1 MKYCFKKVVTLLVA
15 AVVAMGIISVPAAA
29 KTYEM
34 VEYGVPAGNT
44 YFKTY
49 MSYKAITDTTSAQYE
64 LQQEAYTDDSGLRK
78 IGSYYVVVM
87 GSYYAKN
94 IGDKFLIYLDT
105 GEKIK
110 VIIGDFKADE
120 HTDETNRYRNVYN
133 SNGDYISKN
142 VIEFI
147 VDITTLDE
155 TAKNWGDISA
165 IDGFKGNISA
175 IYKLEEMTYEKE

>member
-1 MKYCFKKVVTLLVA
+1 MKYYFKKVVTILVA
-15 AVVAMGIISVPAAA
+15 AVVAMGMMSVPAAA
-29 KTYEM
+29 KSYEM
-34 VEYGVPAGNT
+34 IEYGVPAGNT
-44 YFKTY
+44 SFKTY
-49 MSYKAITDTTSAQYE
+49 MNYKTITDTTSAQYE
-64 LQQEAYTDDSGLRK
+64 LQQEAYTDDNGLRK
-78 IGSYYVVVM
+78 IESYYVVAM

-120 HTDETNRYRNVYN
+120 HTDETNKYTNVYD

-147 VDITTLDE
+147 VDMSTLDE
-155 TAKNWGDISA
+155 TTKNWGDVSA
-165 IDGFKGNISA
+165 IDKFKGNISA
-175 IYKLEEMTYEKE
+175 IYKLEEKPYERE